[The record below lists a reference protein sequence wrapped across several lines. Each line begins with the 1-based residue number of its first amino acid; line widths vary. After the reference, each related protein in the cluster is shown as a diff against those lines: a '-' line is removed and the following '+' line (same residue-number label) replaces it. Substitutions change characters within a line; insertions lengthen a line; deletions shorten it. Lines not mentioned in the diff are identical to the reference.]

1 MMKDTLCLIPA
12 KGCSTRLP
20 RKNLLKLGNRTLIE
34 HAIDKAK
41 NVRTFSTICV
51 STEDV
56 EIRDVSISA
65 GAEVP
70 FIRPEYL
77 SNDPSTIVDVV
88 LHAINFYKHNQHK
101 DFKYVCV
108 LLPTSPFVEIKDIN
122 GALTVFEQSHTKAL
136 LSVTATEYPPFNSWS
151 ISTSKNGDEVLSPC
165 FPDSPYRYTKST
177 ECPLTYRSNGA
188 ILILEVASLIENHG
202 YHGLP
207 ITPFVMPQERSLDI
221 DTVYEYNLAE
231 FMYQQRIKEKGANL

>member
-101 DFKYVCV
+101 DFKYE
-108 LLPTSPFVEIKDIN
+108 LPQLEDSYATRLKEALKDIQYN
-122 GALTVFEQSHTKAL
+122 RAEDK
-136 LSVTATEYPPFNSWS
+136 
-151 ISTSKNGDEVLSPC
+151 
-165 FPDSPYRYTKST
+165 
-177 ECPLTYRSNGA
+177 
-188 ILILEVASLIENHG
+188 HG
-202 YHGLP
+202 WRVK
-207 ITPFVMPQERSLDI
+207 I
-221 DTVYEYNLAE
+221 
-231 FMYQQRIKEKGANL
+231 